1 MGVFVWL
8 WTCLGKTRLDAEE
21 LQPSLLIFTTGV
33 RLRRGD
39 AGCRHQ
45 GRCLGVRAPNQCVPT
60 EAQVGP
66 EGTIKMVWGGG
77 REGVKNA

>member
-21 LQPSLLIFTTGV
+21 LQSSLLIFGTGPAET
-33 RLRRGD
+33 RR
-39 AGCRHQ
+39 CRSQ
-45 GRCLGVRAPNQCVPT
+45 APRQVPWSKSSVFRP

-66 EGTIKMVWGGG
+66 EGTMKVVW
-77 REGVKNA
+77 EW